1 MKKLFTFLLTA
12 LFISGIIVPNNM
24 DQKNIKVKKTSRKK
38 MVRKRPH
45 MEILLPTENF
55 VYSDPSKV
63 VLKARLSRKSKVR
76 FEIRDSIGKLVKIAI
91 IEESELEKKLENLYI
106 GEVKVGLKFGKY
118 YVIGAPQT
126 NLGPDTRAVGPI
138 HFSVIIKKMA
148 AVHFNYIKIISPVK
162 GKDYYIGTT
171 MPIQWETK
179 KIEKYPTV
187 FVQVCWPSGKTAAG
201 AYPVKNTGNTEWLI
215 KETAE
220 NSLRIKI
227 FTTDSK
233 YWGLSGVFNIKFPRL
248 KEIQKKD

>member
-1 MKKLFTFLLTA
+1 
-12 LFISGIIVPNNM
+12 
-24 DQKNIKVKKTSRKK
+24 

-126 NLGPDTRAVGPI
+126 NLPSAP
-138 HFSVIIKKMA
+138 A
-148 AVHFNYIKIISPVK
+148 ARTVSAHPSSADSPVS
-162 GKDYYIGTT
+162 
-171 MPIQWETK
+171 PLAP
-179 KIEKYPTV
+179 PTA
-187 FVQVCWPSGKTAAG
+187 PT
-201 AYPVKNTGNTEWLI
+201 
-215 KETAE
+215 
-220 NSLRIKI
+220 R
-227 FTTDSK
+227 
-233 YWGLSGVFNIKFPRL
+233 
-248 KEIQKKD
+248 